1 MSTSNGTAEET
12 RLAQEIMSVLPAGS
26 VARVCSDDRD
36 SVHFAVSNS
45 GLKLRTVV
53 FDRQSLRRLQSD
65 PARAVKIEYLQRD
78 LVRSAIR
85 RAEFRYPRISR
96 MFGGLPGAAV
106 ACSRHGGGCARALTF
121 RRWSDRQC
129 DES

>member
-45 GLKLRTVV
+45 RLKLRTVV

-78 LVRSAIR
+78 LVRSAIH

-96 MFGGLPGAAV
+96 MFGAASRARRLRAAGMAV
-106 ACSRHGGGCARALTF
+106 AALAR
-121 RRWSDRQC
+121 
-129 DES
+129 

>member
-1 MSTSNGTAEET
+1 MSTSTGTAEET
-12 RLAQEIMSVLPAGS
+12 RLAEEIMGALPAGS
-26 VARVCSDDRD
+26 VARVCSDDRG
-36 SVHFAVSNS
+36 SVRFAVSSS

-53 FDRQSLRRLQSD
+53 FDRESLRRLQTD

-96 MFGGLPGAAV
+96 MFGTASRVRRLRAASIAV
-106 ACSRHGGGCARALTF
+106 AALAR
-121 RRWSDRQC
+121 
-129 DES
+129 

>member
-1 MSTSNGTAEET
+1 MSTRNGTAEET

-45 GLKLRTVV
+45 RLKLRTVV
-53 FDRQSLRRLQSD
+53 FDRESLRRLQSD
-65 PARAVKIEYLQRD
+65 PAGAVKIEYLQRD
-78 LVRSAIR
+78 LVRSAIH

-96 MFGGLPGAAV
+96 MFGTASRARRLRAAGMAV
-106 ACSRHGGGCARALTF
+106 ATLAR
-121 RRWSDRQC
+121 
-129 DES
+129 

>member
-12 RLAQEIMSVLPAGS
+12 RLAEEIMDVLPAGS
-26 VARVCSDDRD
+26 VARVCSDDRGA
-36 SVHFAVSNS
+36 VRFAVSSS

-53 FDRQSLRRLQSD
+53 FDRESLRRLQTD

-96 MFGGLPGAAV
+96 MFGTSSRGRRSRAGGMAAT
-106 ACSRHGGGCARALTF
+106 ALAR
-121 RRWSDRQC
+121 
-129 DES
+129 